1 MDKAELLEREL
12 NEIFPNC
19 WEITWT
25 ASETKDEE
33 RRVLVWE
40 ETCFQRFLDVRRN
53 TMPTLGSMLIFHH
66 TKWPEGVERVDRVF
80 SSPQVGRE
88 LGVEKVPSITSVGA
102 NIPLLN
108 H

>member
-53 TMPTLGSMLIFHH
+53 TMPTLGVCS
-66 TKWPEGVERVDRVF
+66 F
-80 SSPQVGRE
+80 SIIQNGQRE
-88 LGVEKVPSITSVGA
+88 LKEWTETF
-102 NIPLLN
+102 PLPRLEEN
-108 H
+108 